1 MKEIIEVKGKAKN
14 VFKYVEM
21 MKKHKGHVTLGE
33 LSKNMKKRWPK
44 LNGQQRRLGQ
54 QPSRRKKL

>member
-1 MKEIIEVKGKAKN
+1 MRQEMKEVIQVKGKAKN

-33 LSKNMKKRWPK
+33 LSKNMKSIKVE
-44 LNGQQRRLGQ
+44 LH
-54 QPSRRKKL
+54 